1 MLPRSWLGQQM
12 QVDRLKRRN
21 FIALLGGAAGW
32 PLAAR
37 AQQPTMRVIGFL
49 SGRSASESLGV
60 LAGFRKGLHEAGY
73 DEGTNVHIA
82 FRWGEGHY
90 RELPTLASD
99 LAGLRVTVMVAA
111 GGEIVALAAKTATST
126 IPVVFIVGTDPVK
139 AGLVASLR
147 RPGGN
152 VTGVTLLTATLGT
165 KRLGLVRDIVPA
177 ATLIAV
183 LVNPLNSNT
192 APYLSD
198 IEGAARSLG
207 QNISILRA
215 STPSQV
221 DAAFAEI
228 VQQQNA
234 GALVVIPDAFFSS
247 ARDQLVSLA
256 AHYALPAIFDSR
268 ENVAAGGLMSYG
280 SSYADVYHQAGIY
293 VGRILKGAKPADLP
307 VLQPTKFEFVINL
320 KTARALGLTIPPGI
334 LAIADEVIE

>member
-1 MLPRSWLGQQM
+1 MAIHI
-12 QVDRLKRRN
+12 RRRE
-21 FIALLGGAAGW
+21 FIATLGSAVVAW
-32 PLAAR
+32 PVAAR
-37 AQQPTMRVIGFL
+37 AQQPVMPVIGFL
-49 SGRSASESLGV
+49 SGRSASESSGV

-73 DEGTNVHIA
+73 DEGRNVHIA

-139 AGLVASLR
+139 AGLVASLS

-152 VTGVTLLTATLGT
+152 VTGVTLLTATLGA

-183 LVNPLNSNT
+183 LVNPLNSST
-192 APYLSD
+192 AAYLSD

-207 QNISILRA
+207 QNISIQRA

-228 VQQQNA
+228 VQ
-234 GALVVIPDAFFSS
+234 
-247 ARDQLVSLA
+247 
-256 AHYALPAIFDSR
+256 
-268 ENVAAGGLMSYG
+268 
-280 SSYADVYHQAGIY
+280 
-293 VGRILKGAKPADLP
+293 
-307 VLQPTKFEFVINL
+307 
-320 KTARALGLTIPPGI
+320 
-334 LAIADEVIE
+334 

>member
-1 MLPRSWLGQQM
+1 M
-12 QVDRLKRRN
+12 QFDQLRRRE
-21 FIALLGGAAGW
+21 FTLLLGGAAAAW

-37 AQQPTMRVIGFL
+37 PQQQGVPVIGFL
-49 SGRSASESLGV
+49 SGRSASESSGV

-90 RELPTLASD
+90 RELPALASD
-99 LAGLRVTVMVAA
+99 LAGLRVTIMVAA
-111 GGEIVALAAKTATST
+111 GGEIVALAAKTATSA
-126 IPVVFIVGTDPVK
+126 IPVVFVVGTDPVK
-139 AGLVASLR
+139 AGLVASLS

-152 VTGVTLLTATLGT
+152 VTGVTLLTATLGA

-177 ATLIAV
+177 TTLIAV

-192 APYLSD
+192 AAYLSD
-198 IEGAARSLG
+198 IEDAARSLG

-215 STPSQV
+215 STPSEI
-221 DAAFAEI
+221 DAALAEI
-228 VQQQNA
+228 VQRQHA
-234 GALVVIPDAFFSS
+234 SALVVIPDAFFSS

-256 AHYALPAIFDSR
+256 AHHALPAIFDSR

-280 SSYADVYHQAGIY
+280 TSYVEVYHQAGIY
-293 VGRILKGAKPADLP
+293 VGRILKGAKPTDLP

-320 KTARALGLTIPPGI
+320 KTARALGLNIPPGI

>member
-1 MLPRSWLGQQM
+1 MHLH
-12 QVDRLKRRN
+12 RLKRRE
-21 FIALLGGAAGW
+21 FVTLAGGAAVAR
-32 PLAAR
+32 PLVAR
-37 AQQPTMRVIGFL
+37 AQQAVPVIGFL
-49 SGRSASESLGV
+49 SGRSASESSGV
-60 LAGFRKGLHEAGY
+60 LTGFRKGLHEAGY
-73 DEGTNVHIA
+73 DEGRNVHIA

-99 LAGLRVTVMVAA
+99 LAGLRVTIMVAA
-111 GGEIVALAAKTATST
+111 GGEIVALAAKKATST
-126 IPVVFIVGTDPVK
+126 IPIVFIVGTDPVK
-139 AGLVASLR
+139 AGLVAGLN

-152 VTGVTLLTATLGT
+152 VTGVTLLTATLGA

-192 APYLSD
+192 AAYLSD
-198 IEGAARSLG
+198 IEGAAHSLG
-207 QNISILRA
+207 QSISILRA
-215 STPSQV
+215 STPSEV

-228 VQQQNA
+228 VQQQHA
-234 GALVVIPDAFFSS
+234 SALVVIPDAFFSS

-256 AHYALPAIFDSR
+256 AHHSLPAIFDSR

-280 SSYADVYHQAGIY
+280 TNYADVYHQAGIY
-293 VGRILKGAKPADLP
+293 AGRILKGAKPVELP

-320 KTARALGLTIPPGI
+320 KTARALSLTIPPGI

>member
-1 MLPRSWLGQQM
+1 
-12 QVDRLKRRN
+12 VRRRD
-21 FIALLGGAAGW
+21 FITLLGGAAALW
-32 PLAAR
+32 PLGVR
-37 AQQPTMRVIGFL
+37 AQQAVVPVIGFL
-49 SGRSASESLGV
+49 SGRSARESAGV

-90 RELPTLASD
+90 RELPVLASD
-99 LAGLRVTVMVAA
+99 LVGLRVTVMVAA
-111 GGEIVALAAKTATST
+111 GGEIVALAAKTTTST
-126 IPVVFIVGTDPVK
+126 IPIVFIVGTDPVK
-139 AGLVASLR
+139 AGLVTSLS

-152 VTGVTLLTATLGT
+152 VTGVTLLTATLGA

-177 ATLIAV
+177 AILIAV

-192 APYLSD
+192 AAYLSD

-207 QNISILRA
+207 QNINIWRA
-215 STPSQV
+215 STPSEV

-228 VQQQNA
+228 VQQHA
-234 GALVVIPDAFFSS
+234 SALVVIPDAFFSS
-247 ARDQLVSLA
+247 VRDQLVSLA
-256 AHYALPAIFDSR
+256 ARHALPAIFDSR

-280 SSYADVYHQAGIY
+280 TSYSDVYHQAGMY
-293 VGRILKGAKPADLP
+293 AGRILKGAKPVDLP

-320 KTARALGLTIPPGI
+320 KTATALGLTIPPGI